1 MEHSGTLGGHLEIL
15 SPQPQGKLL
24 RIKDVGAE
32 VEAVNANWSQ
42 CETSGCL
49 AIELR
54 MYEKSQKVRNLPLLH
69 LKNRQAKPEDEGHME
84 VRRGL
89 IYILTDNGLLLA
101 AAAAGERA
109 VTQGKAARMGC
120 VLPERTTGGSSPRKG

>member
-32 VEAVNANWSQ
+32 VEAVTANWSQ

-49 AIELR
+49 AMGLR
-54 MYEKSQKVRNLPLLH
+54 MYAKSQKVRTLPLLH
-69 LKNRQAKPEDEGHME
+69 LKDTQAKPEDEGHME

-101 AAAAGERA
+101 AAAAGGA
-109 VTQGKAARMGC
+109 VTQGKARMGG
-120 VLPERTTGGSSPRKG
+120 VLPERTTSGSSPRKG